1 MSIRTKIDL
10 MSQGL
15 KENCLN
21 EGWWDG
27 KSEFDWSQV
36 IGEASKVP
44 KTKLATPKER
54 FQWGQKL
61 LDESTKNG
69 NFDLKSM
76 MKILRHKE
84 SCICRAYYGRPID
97 SGNPTTGSM
106 ISILSPDKD
115 ERQHW
120 LTGTPDP
127 SISIFKPFSFESQD
141 HLYLTKSP
149 SAFPQKAKPE
159 ERAHPLW
166 KAHERIHTQVLH
178 DVSDEIKVPREHLET
193 QLIEKLSK
201 KVDFDEAVQME
212 MDLYNKEIQFQ
223 S

>member
-61 LDESTKNG
+61 LDESTKDG
-69 NFDLKSM
+69 MLVEAKCFRAERVLFIFD
-76 MKILRHKE
+76 
-84 SCICRAYYGRPID
+84 
-97 SGNPTTGSM
+97 
-106 ISILSPDKD
+106 
-115 ERQHW
+115 
-120 LTGTPDP
+120 
-127 SISIFKPFSFESQD
+127 F
-141 HLYLTKSP
+141 
-149 SAFPQKAKPE
+149 
-159 ERAHPLW
+159 
-166 KAHERIHTQVLH
+166 
-178 DVSDEIKVPREHLET
+178 
-193 QLIEKLSK
+193 
-201 KVDFDEAVQME
+201 
-212 MDLYNKEIQFQ
+212 
-223 S
+223 